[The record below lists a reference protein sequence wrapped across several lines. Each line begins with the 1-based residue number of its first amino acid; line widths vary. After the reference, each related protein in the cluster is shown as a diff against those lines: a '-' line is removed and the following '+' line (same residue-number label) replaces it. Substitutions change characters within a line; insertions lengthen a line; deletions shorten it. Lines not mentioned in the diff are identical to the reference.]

1 MADKS
6 IFDAIFGSDDPSTA
20 DSTGLTSADRRQVG
34 FGGLTQMG
42 ALLMAAGEPM
52 WGNER
57 ARYLAALG
65 GVPST
70 MAATRRSMAQ
80 TKLDNTKAQA
90 VKAEIDSKTRLR
102 EVMQAPEF
110 LQQFSGLP
118 PHLQAVAKAAA
129 ASGDVKV
136 VNDLIQMT
144 QPKPVGDGT
153 VIYGGYII
161 DPVLGT
167 RTPLDG
173 KGLASGPAAPAD
185 AAGDLTPFMS
195 QLVRPEDMRPGERDD
210 AWLEQVA
217 KQNPVLANLIRAYSD
232 GRMPAPTAASM
243 RNPRTAKILEMVSR
257 YDPSFS
263 AGTSKAQEKIDSEF
277 GKDYAAYVAAGGY
290 ADVQRQAKQLEDA
303 IAVMTDK
310 NAPNVSGFLT
320 GMAPDF
326 LLRAI
331 NPTAINVR
339 EAVEEVAQ
347 RNLRLILGAQFTE
360 REGEKLISRVFNPG
374 LDEAI
379 NAKRATRLLEQIKA
393 GAAAK
398 ADAAAYYE
406 RHGTLRGWKGRL
418 PTLSDFEPV
427 PEDDKS
433 GGGRSA
439 TVRAEPT
446 GGAAVAS
453 SPPPGAVAKLKAN
466 PALRDAFDEKYGPGA
481 AAKVLGQ

>member
-1 MADKS
+1 MADS

-20 DSTGLTSADRRQVG
+20 DASGLTSADRRQVG
-34 FGGLTQMG
+34 FSGLSQIG
-42 ALLMAAGEPM
+42 AMLMAAGQPM
-52 WGNER
+52 WGHER
-57 ARYLAALG
+57 ARYLGALA
-65 GVPST
+65 GVPAS
-70 MAATRRSMAQ
+70 MEAQRRSMAQ
-80 TKLDNTKAQA
+80 TKLDNTRAQA
-90 VKAEIDSKTRLR
+90 VKSEIDSKTRLR
-102 EVMQAPEF
+102 EIMQAPEF
-110 LQQFSGLP
+110 LAQFSGLP

-173 KGLASGPAAPAD
+173 KGLAAGPAAPAD
-185 AAGDLTPFMS
+185 AAGDLSPFVS
-195 QLVRPEDMRPGERDD
+195 QLVRPENLKPGERDE
-210 AWLEQVA
+210 AWLAQVA
-217 KQNPVLANLIRAYSD
+217 KQNPALANLIRAYSD
-232 GRMPAPTAASM
+232 GRMPAATAASM

-303 IAVMTDK
+303 ISVMTDK
-310 NAPNVSGFLT
+310 NAPNVSGFFT

-326 LLRAI
+326 LLRAV
-331 NPTAINVR
+331 NPTAVNIR

-393 GAAAK
+393 GAEAK

-418 PTLSDFEPV
+418 PTISDFEPARDD
-427 PEDDKS
+427 DDKS

-439 TVRAEPT
+439 TVRATPP
-446 GGAAVAS
+446 GNAAVAS
-453 SPPPGAVAKLKAN
+453 SPPVSALKEGHVTTFKN
-466 PALRDAFDEKYGPGA
+466 
-481 AAKVLGQ
+481 GQRWTLQNGRPVQVQ